1 MILYCGKVIDQ
12 ALELGIDHQAVLIKA
27 YMRRGLAYERIE
39 KYREAIDDLNKVRE
53 AQSDNK

>member
-1 MILYCGKVIDQ
+1 MILYCSKVIDHK
-12 ALELGIDHQAVLIKA
+12 LELSNDQAILIKA

-53 AQSDNK
+53 AESSNK